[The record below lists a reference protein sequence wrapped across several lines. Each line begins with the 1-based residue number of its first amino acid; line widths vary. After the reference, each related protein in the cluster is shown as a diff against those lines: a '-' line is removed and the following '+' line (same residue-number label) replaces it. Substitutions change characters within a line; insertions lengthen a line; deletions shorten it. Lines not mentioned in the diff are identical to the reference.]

1 MYRIAD
7 YAVLYLGLCIYMLH
21 NEISWK
27 TVAAALLVVFGTSGM
42 CLLQDRKKRCLIL
55 LVLYVSAMMLPM
67 VCYFVP
73 LFVYICLEEKVVPL
87 LCGVLPAE
95 VLFLLHNKPENW
107 ILFFGFFVISIHLE
121 QVTKRRIY

>member
-27 TVAAALLVVFGTSGM
+27 TVVAALLVVFGTSGM

-73 LFVYICLEEKVVPL
+73 LCVYICLEEKVVPL

-95 VLFLLHNKPENW
+95 VLFCYIINQKT
-107 ILFFGFFVISIHLE
+107 GFCFSGFS
-121 QVTKRRIY
+121 